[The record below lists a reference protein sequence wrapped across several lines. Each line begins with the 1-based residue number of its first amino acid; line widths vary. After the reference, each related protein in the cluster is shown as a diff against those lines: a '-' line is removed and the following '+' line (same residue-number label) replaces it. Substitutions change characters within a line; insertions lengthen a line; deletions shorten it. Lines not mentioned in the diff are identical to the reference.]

1 MKKFLCACALT
12 ALFFGAAQAADSV
25 MLDDCS
31 QNTGWTFNNK
41 PVEFVADGAGKA
53 LKVTVPGNTFRGK
66 LSHVS
71 GNWHL
76 NNMKGISLE
85 VKGDGSEFY
94 FPLVLNGF
102 GSNRGWKYTAYVHVK
117 GSDWQTVTIGFDRF
131 TGPSGSVYWDFGM
144 PGTFGAGSIDGIT
157 FGDKWNITHCNRKLA
172 KKSFLVRNIKLVSK
186 VEPYVMKSYPVKK
199 VSDVIAKMKAGKKV
213 SIICTGDSITAGTSV
228 KDPDLN
234 RYGVKLQKKLRKA
247 FKNNNINVEV
257 VAVGGARTFDL
268 RVWAERDFAGKDVDL
283 VTIMIG
289 YNDKSSQS
297 APDYYYGSLSRA
309 VDRILNVANGKP
321 AILLLPPIPGQGARY
336 NMMDDYA
343 ETCKRLA
350 RDRKLEYFEMA
361 PAFKKLPLET
371 FTSYFADMA
380 HPNAD
385 GHEFIA
391 QQIAG
396 YLAR

>member
-1 MKKFLCACALT
+1 MKKFLFAYVLSVLLCGT
-12 ALFFGAAQAADSV
+12 AASADSV

-31 QNTGWTFNNK
+31 KNNGWAFNGK
-41 PVEFVADGAGKA
+41 PAEFVADGSGKA
-53 LKVTVPGNTFRGK
+53 LKVTVPGNTVRGK

-76 NNMKGISLE
+76 NRMKGISLE

-102 GSNRGWKYTAYVHVK
+102 GSNRGWKYTAYVLVRGK
-117 GSDWQTVTIGFDRF
+117 DWQKVTIGFDRF
-131 TGPSGSVYWDFGM
+131 TGPSGSIYWDFGM

-157 FGDKWNITHCNRKLA
+157 FGDKWKITHCNRKQT
-172 KKSFLVRNIKLVSK
+172 KKTFLVRNIKLVSQ

-199 VSDVIAKMKAGKKV
+199 VADVIARMKAGKKV
-213 SIICTGDSITAGTSV
+213 SIICTGDSITAGSCV
-228 KDPDLN
+228 EDADLN
-234 RYGVKLQKKLRKA
+234 RYGVKLQNKLRKA
-247 FKNNNINVEV
+247 FNNNNIDVEV

-268 RVWAERDFAGKDVDL
+268 RVWAERDFGGKKPDL
-283 VTIMIG
+283 VTVMIG

-297 APDYYYGSLSRA
+297 SPDYYYGSLSRA
-309 VDRILNVANGKP
+309 VDRILGVTEGSP

-343 ETCKRLA
+343 ETCKKLA
-350 RDRKLEYFEMA
+350 RDRKIEFFEMA
-361 PAFKKLPLET
+361 PAFKKLPLAT

-391 QQIAG
+391 QQITG
-396 YLAR
+396 YLTR

>member
-1 MKKFLCACALT
+1 MKKFLFAYVLSALLCGT
-12 ALFFGAAQAADSV
+12 AAAADSV

-31 QNTGWTFNNK
+31 KNNGWSFNGK
-41 PVEFVADGAGKA
+41 PAEFVADGSGKA
-53 LKVTVPGNTFRGK
+53 LKVTVPGNTVRGK

-76 NNMKGISLE
+76 NKMKGISLE

-102 GSNRGWKYTAYVHVK
+102 GSNRGWKYTAYVLVRGK
-117 GSDWQTVTIGFDRF
+117 DWQKVTIGFDRF
-131 TGPSGSVYWDFGM
+131 TGPSGSIYWDFGM

-157 FGDKWNITHCNRKLA
+157 FGDKWKITHCNRKLA
-172 KKSFLVRNIKLVSK
+172 AKTFLVRNIKLVSQ

-199 VSDVIAKMKAGKKV
+199 VADVIARMKAGKKV

-228 KDPDLN
+228 KDADLN
-234 RYGVKLQKKLRKA
+234 RYGVKLQNKLRKA
-247 FKNNNINVEV
+247 FNNNNIDVEV

-268 RVWAERDFAGKDVDL
+268 RVWAERDFEGKKPDL
-283 VTIMIG
+283 VTVMIG

-297 APDYYYGSLSRA
+297 SPDYYYGSLSRA
-309 VDRILNVANGKP
+309 VDRILDVTEGSP

-343 ETCKRLA
+343 ETCKKLA
-350 RDRKLEYFEMA
+350 RDRKIEFFEMA
-361 PAFKKLPLET
+361 PAFKKLPLAT

-391 QQIAG
+391 QQITG
-396 YLAR
+396 YLTR